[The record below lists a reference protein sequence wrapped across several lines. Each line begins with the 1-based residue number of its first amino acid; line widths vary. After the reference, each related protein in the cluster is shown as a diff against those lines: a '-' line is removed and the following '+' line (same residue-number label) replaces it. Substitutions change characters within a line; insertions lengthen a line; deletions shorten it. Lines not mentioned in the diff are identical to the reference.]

1 MKLEVTLGKRLEQF
15 TLDVAFESTAP
26 VLGLFGRS
34 GSGKTTLTNCLA
46 GIATPDQGRIAVD
59 GNVLFDSARGIN
71 LPPEQRRIGY
81 VFQDA
86 LLFPHLNVERNLH
99 YGMRLRQSSE
109 ACEVS
114 IAPSDVIGLLGLE
127 GLLARRPATLS
138 GGEKQRVAIG
148 RALLANP
155 RILLMDEPLA
165 SLDGERRHEILSY
178 IEMLRDRLPIAIV
191 FVSHSVSEVTRLADD
206 LLLLAEGRI
215 LACGPVHDIMGRT
228 DLYPHTGRHE
238 GGALLECT
246 VLGHDDAYELT
257 RLAFDGGQISMPRIS
272 ASVDEK
278 IRLRIRA
285 RDVTLA
291 TTRPVDVSTA
301 NVLEGRLVEL
311 TERSGPFIEARIR
324 VGNGFILARIT
335 RYASDAL
342 GLAPGKTVFAMV
354 KAAAIDRRSVGQSS
368 RNESS
373 DE

>member
-1 MKLEVTLGKRLEQF
+1 MKLEVTLSKRLEQF
-15 TLDVAFESTAP
+15 TLDVAFESAVP

-34 GSGKTTLTNCLA
+34 GSGKTTLINCLA
-46 GIATPDQGRIAVD
+46 GIATPDKGRIAIN
-59 GNVLFDSARGIN
+59 GTLLFDSERGIN
-71 LPPEQRRIGY
+71 LPPEKRRIGY

-86 LLFPHLNVERNLH
+86 LLFPHLSVERNLH
-99 YGMRLRQSSE
+99 YGMRLQQSSDG
-109 ACEVS
+109 S
-114 IAPSDVIGLLGLE
+114 IAPRDVIGLLGLE
-127 GLLARRPATLS
+127 KLLARRPATLS

-215 LACGPVHDIMGRT
+215 LACGPVQDIMGRA

-238 GGALLECT
+238 GGAILECT
-246 VLGHDDAYELT
+246 VLAHDDAYELT
-257 RLAFDGGQISMPRIS
+257 RLGFDGGQINMPRIS
-272 ASVDEK
+272 VPIDEK

-291 TTRPVDVSTA
+291 TTKPVDVSAA
-301 NVLEGRLVEL
+301 NVLEGRLVDLAES
-311 TERSGPFIEARIR
+311 SGPFIEARIQ
-324 VGNGFILARIT
+324 VGNAFILARVT
-335 RYASDAL
+335 RYAADAL
-342 GLAPGKTVFAMV
+342 SLAPGKTVYAMV

-368 RNESS
+368 RNELS

>member
-1 MKLEVTLGKRLEQF
+1 MKLEVTLSKRLEQF
-15 TLDVAFESTAP
+15 TLDVAFQSAAP

-34 GSGKTTLTNCLA
+34 GSGKTTLVNCLA
-46 GIATPDQGRIAVD
+46 GIATPDKGRIAVGD
-59 GNVLFDSARGIN
+59 TVLFDSERGIN

-99 YGMRLRQSSE
+99 YGMRLGQ
-109 ACEVS
+109 
-114 IAPSDVIGLLGLE
+114 PSDTLIPPHDVIGLLGLE
-127 GLLARRPATLS
+127 RLLARRPATLS

-206 LLLLAEGRI
+206 LLLLANGRI
-215 LACGPVHDIMGRT
+215 LACGPVQDIMGRT

-238 GGALLECT
+238 GGAILECT
-246 VLGHDDAYELT
+246 ILAHDEAYELS
-257 RLAFDGGQISMPRIS
+257 RLAFDGGQISMPRI
-272 ASVDEK
+272 AAPIDEK

-291 TTRPVDVSTA
+291 TTRPSGISAA
-301 NVLEGRLVEL
+301 NVLEGRLIEL
-311 TERSGPFIEARIR
+311 AESTGPFIEARIQ
-324 VGNGFILARIT
+324 VGNAFILARIT
-335 RYASDAL
+335 RYSADAL
-342 GLAPGKTVFAMV
+342 GLTLGKTVFALV
-354 KAAAIDRRSVGQSS
+354 KAAAIDRRSIGQSS
-368 RNESS
+368 RNELN